1 MGLGFA
7 KNDEPATGPNETKS
21 PKQSP
26 QLGGKSRQAL
36 GRLAQRI
43 WAGGEVFIEGIVGLA
58 GIQRGGALHVSWNV
72 WCVAPEFGAC
82 PRKAAENYEHE
93 AAAGGLSQRL
103 VLAGASWLYARIQLV
118 ALRAGK
124 KFAIAICAL
133 RPKKRDF
140 LSSRS
145 GLNRRGRVA
154 GCCIADA
161 KSHRDAPRRLFFA
174 AQPGNTVGAG

>member
-1 MGLGFA
+1 MLFPVKTREGFGQACSAYMGGLR
-7 KNDEPATGPNETKS
+7 S
-21 PKQSP
+21 
-26 QLGGKSRQAL
+26 
-36 GRLAQRI
+36 
-43 WAGGEVFIEGIVGLA
+43 FIEGIAGLA
-58 GIQRGGALHVSWNV
+58 GIQWGAGQYTFHGTS
-72 WCVAPEFGAC
+72 GAW
-82 PRKAAENYEHE
+82 H
-93 AAAGGLSQRL
+93 LSSARFPGKPSKTMSTKRQPGELSRRL

-133 RPKKRDF
+133 RRKKRDF

-161 KSHRDAPRRLFFA
+161 KSHRDALRRLFFA